1 MKLLNLKMDKIV
13 LISTSTYPSD
23 QGLRIVSSCLKS
35 AGYITKIVFLPE
47 EEDYSKK
54 YSNKVL
60 KQLEHICKD
69 TMLIGIASYA
79 STSIRAAQVINHLK
93 KLDIPIVY
101 GGIHA
106 TISLDLCIKESNIVC
121 IGEGE
126 EAIVELADAI
136 RDKQNI
142 EDIKNLW
149 IKTNGKIIKNEIRPL
164 IHDLN
169 KLPFADYDI
178 ENHYILEKGKIV
190 PFKEKHLNGQV
201 FYQTIRG
208 CPNSCTYCSNR
219 YLKNLYLDKGPII
232 RKLDVN
238 YVIKELLQLKNKFK
252 TLGTIDF
259 RAETLFIMSLDE
271 VKDFCSKYKKYIGI
285 RFKCLADPPTMNEE
299 KLKFFIDA
307 GLTDIIIGIQGCEA
321 VNYGIYKRYIK
332 DEQVIRAAKIVNKY
346 KNKIAVMY
354 DVITSNPYES
364 EKDVLSLINL
374 LIKLPKPYFLSVNNL
389 VFFTGTELYEKA
401 VKDGVIKSQ
410 KDSAFDLNYWD
421 RFKHIKLKKRNA
433 YLNLILNLMRG
444 VVTEKRYGILPVS
457 ILKYLIREGN
467 IKFNSKNLMFTY
479 GTGYIVQSADFLR
492 EKIAKPIYRSMP
504 TNFKVWYDKVR
515 YRV

>member
-1 MKLLNLKMDKIV
+1 MKLLNLKMYKIV

-23 QGLRIVSSCLKS
+23 QGLRIVSSCLKIS
-35 AGYITKIVFLPE
+35 GYDSKIVFLPE
-47 EEDYSKK
+47 QEDYSKK
-54 YSNKVL
+54 YSKKVL
-60 KQLEHICKD
+60 KQLENICKD
-69 TMLIGIASYA
+69 ALLIGIASYA

-93 KLDIPIVY
+93 KLNIPIIY

-106 TISLDLCIKESNIVC
+106 TISPNLCIKESNIICV
-121 IGEGE
+121 GEGE

-136 RDKQNI
+136 KDKQDI
-142 EDIKNLW
+142 TKIKNLW
-149 IKTNGKIIKNEIRPL
+149 VKKDNKIIKNDVRPL
-164 IHDLN
+164 IEDLN

-178 ENHYILEKGKIV
+178 ENHYILDKGKIV

-232 RKLDVN
+232 RKLNVD
-238 YVIKELLQLKNKFK
+238 YIIKELLQLKNKFK

-271 VKDFCSKYKKYIGI
+271 VKDFYYKYKKYIGI

-299 KLKFFIDA
+299 KLRLFIDA

-321 VNYGIYKRYIK
+321 VNFGIYKRYIK

-346 KNKIAVMY
+346 KNKLAVMY
-354 DVITSNPYES
+354 DVITSNPYEN
-364 EKDVLSLINL
+364 EKDVLNLINL
-374 LIKLPKPYFLSVNNL
+374 LRKLPKPYFLSVNNL
-389 VFFTGTELYEKA
+389 VFFTGTELYDKA
-401 VKDGVIKSQ
+401 IKDGIIKSE
-410 KDSAFDLNYWD
+410 KDSAFNLNYWD
-421 RFKHIKLKKRNA
+421 RFKHIKLKKKNA

-444 VVTEKRYGILPVS
+444 VVTEKRYGVLPAPV
-457 ILKYLIREGN
+457 LKYLIKEKN

-479 GTGYIVQSADFLR
+479 GTGYIVQGADFLR
-492 EKIAKPIYRSMP
+492 EKVAKPLYRNMP
-504 TNFKVWYDKVR
+504 TDFKIWYDKIR
-515 YRV
+515 YRI